1 MEYLVVR
8 DYVIGFD
15 SVLYIFFFCPLKVPE
30 FTNQNKI
37 LTQKYIIE
45 KKKFFLRKWI
55 KRVKNDL
62 TCTYQSTS
70 DRLECCQLF
79 SWKIILQLYLSWP
92 LLMMVTSTAIYQIW
106 KIVDLDEQLKC
117 IGSKW
122 VVLDPVVMWWWQDHA
137 VHGLKMKMNLMK
149 ETLFKRTII

>member
-45 KKKFFLRKWI
+45 KKKFFLRK
-55 KRVKNDL
+55 
-62 TCTYQSTS
+62 
-70 DRLECCQLF
+70 
-79 SWKIILQLYLSWP
+79 
-92 LLMMVTSTAIYQIW
+92 
-106 KIVDLDEQLKC
+106 
-117 IGSKW
+117 
-122 VVLDPVVMWWWQDHA
+122 
-137 VHGLKMKMNLMK
+137 
-149 ETLFKRTII
+149 